1 MNLSISPFPRRFLP
15 FAIQASGMREMPVT
29 KVYEARYID
38 PEQLRSMLTRL
49 FPGKWA
55 AEVCGP
61 ADCRGVLALT
71 LCASQARL
79 GRWMITTPQALTK
92 VSRKSFQTCPIPY
105 LTQTLSFRRRLMR
118 ALRGID

>member
-1 MNLSISPFPRRFLP
+1 
-15 FAIQASGMREMPVT
+15 MREMPVT

-61 ADCRGVLALT
+61 ADRGVLALT

-92 VSRKSFQTCPIPY
+92 VSCKSFQTCPIPY
-105 LTQTLSFRRRLMR
+105 LTQTFSFRRRLMR

>member
-1 MNLSISPFPRRFLP
+1 MNFLTNLAISPSSGAF
-15 FAIQASGMREMPVT
+15 FAICRPGFSDGEMSVT

-55 AEVCGP
+55 AEVCEP

-71 LCASQARL
+71 LSALQTRL
-79 GRWMITTPQALTK
+79 VRLA
-92 VSRKSFQTCPIPY
+92 VRSRYS
-105 LTQTLSFRRRLMR
+105 
-118 ALRGID
+118 LRPRPDDPLDTR

>member
-1 MNLSISPFPRRFLP
+1 MNLSISPFPRRLLP
-15 FAIQASGMREMPVT
+15 FAVKASATREMPVT

-55 AEVCGP
+55 AE
-61 ADCRGVLALT
+61 
-71 LCASQARL
+71 ARL

-92 VSRKSFQTCPIPY
+92 
-105 LTQTLSFRRRLMR
+105 
-118 ALRGID
+118 AEIDACAQRN

>member
-1 MNLSISPFPRRFLP
+1 MNLSISPFPGRFLP
-15 FAIQASGMREMPVT
+15 FAIQASATREMPVT

-61 ADCRGVLALT
+61 ADYRGVLCTDAL
-71 LCASQARL
+71 C
-79 GRWMITTPQALTK
+79 LTG
-92 VSRKSFQTCPIPY
+92 SPWAMDDHDATGFDQGQP
-105 LTQTLSFRRRLMR
+105 
-118 ALRGID
+118 